1 MRRSYRRSE
10 MRTLFFIIAISLI
23 TAGFA
28 LAIMQ
33 GCASKPVVFL
43 PQKCEIEPPKRP
55 NATGDTAADVA
66 RAYIYAEELEHGLNF
81 CTKPQE

>member
-1 MRRSYRRSE
+1 
-10 MRTLFFIIAISLI
+10 MRTLFFIIAISII

-28 LAIMQ
+28 LAVMQ

-81 CTKPQE
+81 CTKPQN

>member
-1 MRRSYRRSE
+1 